1 MGQQSAAP
9 VNIRAVIDRFVEAF
23 NVNDLDR
30 VMTFFAAD
38 AVYRPGDGSE
48 HRGPSAIRRAFE
60 PQFSAAFGTMRFDE
74 HDRLIDDASRKAAI
88 RWICRHDLAGAK
100 PYSLGLTLQR
110 LAVGVLAGS
119 RFGWEGLDVFHFN
132 EAGKIVG
139 KFTYANYTR
148 PQLRKDLG
156 VALPRPASPLSS
168 KGLPA

>member
-1 MGQQSAAP
+1 MDQKST
-9 VNIRAVIDRFVEAF
+9 VVDIREVVDRFVEAF
-23 NVNDLDR
+23 NDNDLDQ
-30 VMTFFAAD
+30 VMTFFAED

-60 PQFSAAFGTMRFDE
+60 PQFNAAFGTMRFDE
-74 HDRLIDDASRKAAI
+74 HEGLIDDASRKAAI

-100 PYSLGLTLQR
+100 PYSFGLTLQR
-110 LAVGVLAGS
+110 IAVSLLAGS

-132 EAGKIVG
+132 DAGQIVG

-156 VALPRPASPLSS
+156 VALSSAESRLPS
-168 KGLPA
+168 KGLTA

>member
-1 MGQQSAAP
+1 MDQKSNAVAD
-9 VNIRAVIDRFVEAF
+9 IRDVIDRFVEAF
-23 NVNDLDR
+23 NVNDLDK
-30 VMTFFAAD
+30 VMTFFAED

-48 HRGPSAIRRAFE
+48 HRGPGAIRRAFE
-60 PQFSAAFGTMRFDE
+60 PQFKAAFGTMRFDE

-100 PYSLGLTLQR
+100 PYSIGLTLQR
-110 LAVGVLAGS
+110 IAVGLLAGS

-156 VALPRPASPLSS
+156 IALPTAESQLSS
-168 KGLPA
+168 KGLAA

>member
-1 MGQQSAAP
+1 MDQKNTAL
-9 VNIRAVIDRFVEAF
+9 VNIREVIDRFVEAF

-30 VMTFFAAD
+30 VMTFFAQD

-60 PQFSAAFGTMRFDE
+60 PQFNAAFGTMRFDE
-74 HDRLIDDASRKAAI
+74 HDRLIDEASGKAVI

-100 PYSLGLTLQR
+100 PYSLALTLQR
-110 LAVGVLAGS
+110 FVVGLLVGN

-132 EAGKIVG
+132 DTGKIVG

-148 PQLRKDLG
+148 PQLRKELG
-156 VALPRPASPLSS
+156 IALQPAEAPLSS
-168 KGLPA
+168 KGVPA